1 MLGQLVGSCWNE
13 GKMRHGWK
21 SCKSILGSLAK
32 QGNCEVQTAA
42 RLGLI
47 NRISTTH
54 IKEGQPRGNY
64 CENQKEKQVHVCGE
78 LDFSCPKDRT
88 VPPNS
93 PAQGMQEDQF
103 CAHPHLPPCSCS
115 LARVA
120 FVRAA
125 PAVPCSP
132 LNEHSAKSCRH
143 TTPAAAPPEGKRKGE
158 LGLEQE
164 LTQKHQDTTKV
175 GLRLPGH
182 QVHCQCRAPC
192 PNRAPTHPLPA
203 AACTR

>member
-64 CENQKEKQVHVCGE
+64 HENQKEKQVHVCGE

-93 PAQGMQEDQF
+93 PAQGMQADQF
-103 CAHPHLPPCSCS
+103 CAPPGFHPAPAAWPGWHLSEQHQQC
-115 LARVA
+115 LAAPLMSTVP
-120 FVRAA
+120 RAA
-125 PAVPCSP
+125 GTPP
-132 LNEHSAKSCRH
+132 L
-143 TTPAAAPPEGKRKGE
+143 
-158 LGLEQE
+158 LQL
-164 LTQKHQDTTKV
+164 HQ
-175 GLRLPGH
+175 
-182 QVHCQCRAPC
+182 RARGRESLDLSR
-192 PNRAPTHPLPA
+192 N
-203 AACTR
+203 